1 LERRLGQI
9 DAIGNN
15 SGIMPIVPMVALQVE
30 QRDQMIDA
38 KWSGDAN

>member
-1 LERRLGQI
+1 LERKLGKI

-15 SGIMPIVPMVALQVE
+15 SGITPIVPMAAFHVAE
-30 QRDQMIDA
+30 RDRVIDA

>member
-1 LERRLGQI
+1 MERRLGLI

-15 SGIMPIVPMVALQVE
+15 SGIMLIVPMAALQVKE
-30 QRDQMIDA
+30 RDRMIDA